1 MQKITPFLW
10 FDDKAEEAMHF
21 YVSIFNNS
29 KVQGVTRYGE
39 VGPGPKGAVMTASF
53 TLDGQEFVALN
64 GGPSFTF
71 SPAISFVINCE
82 TQDEVDRFWEKL
94 SEGGKTL
101 QCGWLQDKYGIS
113 WQVVPTVLIE
123 LLNDADPVKSNR
135 VMQAMLHMIKID
147 IEGIRRAYKQ

>member
-1 MQKITPFLW
+1 
-10 FDDKAEEAMHF
+10 
-21 YVSIFNNS
+21 
-29 KVQGVTRYGE
+29 
-39 VGPGPKGAVMTASF
+39 MTASF
-53 TLDGQEFVALN
+53 MLDGQEFVALN

-82 TQDEVDRFWEKL
+82 TQHEVDRYWEKL

-135 VMQAMLHMIKID
+135 VMQAMLQMVKID
-147 IEGIRRAYKQ
+147 IEGIRRAYEQ